1 MKTRSCPIRSRI
13 SMSSSRRRPKWSS
26 STSRGRSPCCSASS
40 RSAITEPD
48 VLWISSSLPVW
59 WAPIRAARPGMYW
72 WRPKK
77 NYRIFLMNSA
87 SSEPTSIQ
95 SNVSERVVFKRF
107 FTRAHGAADI
117 FKHNLKQAH
126 GVAGIFKRNLKHVH
140 GVAGIFKRNLKHVH
154 GVEDIFKRYF
164 NYSHLSEGL
173 FRRSH
178 VNVTLSA
185 LLLPAL
191 TLLAGM
197 GTTAEAGAVAA
208 TAGVQTEVVQT
219 ETPRFDRLRETIESG
234 SIFRAT
240 FSHEY
245 RDSYTGEETRT
256 LGEIWIGSDR
266 YRVESDGQTMVVD
279 DEISRVYDSRRNRLL
294 ISAYEEEED
303 DFAPSR
309 MLQGVDNTYRVEER
323 EVDRGTLVTLIS
335 EDPFSI
341 FMQVEILLNRHGEP
355 VEIEAVDQ
363 AENLLITRFDEGS
376 FMEATTSLF
385 ELQVPESAERIDLR
399 HE

>member
-95 SNVSERVVFKRF
+95 SNVSERV
-107 FTRAHGAADI
+107 
-117 FKHNLKQAH
+117 
-126 GVAGIFKRNLKHVH
+126 
-140 GVAGIFKRNLKHVH
+140 
-154 GVEDIFKRYF
+154 
-164 NYSHLSEGL
+164 

-208 TAGVQTEVVQT
+208 TAVVQAEVVQT